1 MPRAGVLAFSKE
13 YKKEIL
19 YPILVS
25 VARRYGQGELYEG
38 MVSDSEQLV
47 IPKGATEMEI
57 RVRQLLKMM
66 EQQEVHMIWEIRKR
80 IGRETSLALTE
91 RAREETA
98 LPTDLWKKPVTK
110 RVQHA
115 AATHVYTCL

>member
-1 MPRAGVLAFSKE
+1 M
-13 YKKEIL
+13 
-19 YPILVS
+19 
-25 VARRYGQGELYEG
+25 
-38 MVSDSEQLV
+38 
-47 IPKGATEMEI
+47 
-57 RVRQLLKMM
+57 QLLKMM

-110 RVQHA
+110 RVQPA
-115 AATHVYTCL
+115 AATHVYMSL